1 MERHQFKTTINA
13 SREKVWQTLWND
25 ETYRQWTSAFA
36 KGSRAETDWKTGSK
50 VLFLDGKN
58 RGMVSMIAENTPN
71 EVMSFRHL
79 GILKHGVENLE
90 EGRRKGWSGAI
101 ENYTLK
107 NVDGQTELTID
118 QDVTE
123 EDGEHFSS
131 MWPEALQ
138 RLKALAEGTPINEL
152 IAENHATQGN
162 TPNQKW

>member
-1 MERHQFKTTINA
+1 MERHQFKTMINA

-79 GILKHGVENLE
+79 GILKNGVENLE
-90 EGRRKGWSGAI
+90 EGRRKGWTGAI
-101 ENYTLK
+101 ENYTLRSVNGK
-107 NVDGQTELTID
+107 TELIID
-118 QDVTE
+118 QDITE
-123 EDGEHFSS
+123 EDGEHFLS
-131 MWPEALQ
+131 MWPTALE
-138 RLKALAEGTPINEL
+138 RLKALAEGTPIKEL
-152 IAENHATQGN
+152 VGENRH
-162 TPNQKW
+162 

>member
-13 SREKVWQTLWND
+13 PREKVWQTLWND

-36 KGSRAETDWKTGSK
+36 KGSRVETDWKTGSK

-79 GILKHGVENLE
+79 GILKNGIENLE

-101 ENYTLK
+101 ENYTLRAVNGK
-107 NVDGQTELTID
+107 TELIID

-123 EDGEHFSS
+123 EDGEHFIS
-131 MWPEALQ
+131 MWPAAWE
-138 RLKALAEGTPINEL
+138 RLKALTEGTRISEL
-152 IAENHATQGN
+152 VGDN
-162 TPNQKW
+162 KR

>member
-25 ETYRQWTSAFA
+25 ETYRQWTSVFA

-79 GILKHGVENLE
+79 GVLKNGVEDME
-90 EGRRKGWSGAI
+90 EGRKKGWTGAI

-107 NVDGQTELTID
+107 TVNGKTELTID
-118 QDVTE
+118 QDVTRE
-123 EDGEHFSS
+123 YGEHVLS
-131 MWPEALQ
+131 MWPHALQ

-152 IAENHATQGN
+152 VTEHEQ
-162 TPNQKW
+162 

>member
-1 MERHQFKTTINA
+1 MERHHFKTTINA
-13 SREKVWQTLWND
+13 PREKVWQTLWSD

-36 KGSRAETDWKTGSK
+36 KGSRVETDWKTGSK

-79 GILKHGVENLE
+79 GILKNGVENLE

-107 NVDGQTELTID
+107 AVNGKTELIID

-123 EDGEHFSS
+123 EDGEHFIS
-131 MWPEALQ
+131 MWPTALE
-138 RLKALAEGTPINEL
+138 RLKALAEGTPISEL
-152 IAENHATQGN
+152 LRED
-162 TPNQKW
+162 KR